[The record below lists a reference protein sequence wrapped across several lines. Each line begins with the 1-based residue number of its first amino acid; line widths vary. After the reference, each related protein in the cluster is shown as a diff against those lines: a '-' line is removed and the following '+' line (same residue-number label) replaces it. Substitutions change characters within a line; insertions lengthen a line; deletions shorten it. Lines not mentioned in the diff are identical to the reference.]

1 MPRALRRLVPSGLEA
16 LEWSRAGALRTS
28 RLAFGD
34 RAREVTLQHIAAGG
48 RVLEHGHRGNEITVV
63 LRGSFS
69 DRDGCYGEGDFMLRG
84 PQHVHRPEV
93 GTGGDCLCLAVL
105 DAPLRLA
112 GLLGV
117 VANPFMR
124 IRPR

>member
-1 MPRALRRLVPSGLEA
+1 LRQLVPAGLDG

-34 RAREVTLQHIAAGG
+34 RAREVSLQHIAAGG

-63 LRGSFS
+63 LRGSFA
-69 DRDGCYGEGDFMLRG
+69 DKDGRYREGDFLLRG
-84 PQHVHRPEV
+84 PEHVHRPEV
-93 GTGGDCLCLAVL
+93 DSSGDCICLAVL
-105 DAPLRLA
+105 DAPLRFG